1 MNSWRMMAYVEWLNN
16 ISSWS
21 RRGRSNSCRHG
32 ESYSRVGILHHFT
45 TIQLHTLW
53 CQIVPA
59 WVFIRN
65 SLSLPTIVFME
76 GKLNFINTGLDMN
89 FIWRIVRFGT
99 SRVARNRLSVP
110 LFLTIQYHSVKCVC
124 DLDNFTCI
132 GWQGHKEAYC
142 FFPPLPPIVLPCA
155 HTETT

>member
-1 MNSWRMMAYVEWLNN
+1 MSLRLHKLVNSIPHITQQYESLTRLHIQFDLKKICFVGKKWMNSWRMMAYVEWLNN

-32 ESYSRVGILHHFT
+32 ESYSRVGILHNFA

-76 GKLNFINTGLDMN
+76 GKLNFFNTGLDMN
-89 FIWRIVRFGT
+89 FIWRI
-99 SRVARNRLSVP
+99 P
-110 LFLTIQYHSVKCVC
+110 
-124 DLDNFTCI
+124 
-132 GWQGHKEAYC
+132 
-142 FFPPLPPIVLPCA
+142 FPSYSLGVLK
-155 HTETT
+155 